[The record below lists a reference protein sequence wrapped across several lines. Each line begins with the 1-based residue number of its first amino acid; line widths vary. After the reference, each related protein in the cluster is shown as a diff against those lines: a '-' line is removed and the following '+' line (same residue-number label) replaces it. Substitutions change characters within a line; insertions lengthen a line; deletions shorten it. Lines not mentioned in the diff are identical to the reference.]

1 MDSVLE
7 LDQSEITHI
16 KTVLAESKDT
26 FKTNAAALFEDSF
39 LVLTTTQVKQENFQ
53 ILRQLQTA
61 DENQNALA

>member
-39 LVLTTTQVKQENFQ
+39 LVLTTTQVKQENF
-53 ILRQLQTA
+53 
-61 DENQNALA
+61 